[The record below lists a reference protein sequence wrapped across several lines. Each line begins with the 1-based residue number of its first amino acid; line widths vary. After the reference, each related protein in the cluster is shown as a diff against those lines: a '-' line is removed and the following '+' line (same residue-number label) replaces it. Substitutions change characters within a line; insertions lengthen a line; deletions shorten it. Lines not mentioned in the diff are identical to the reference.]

1 MTRTR
6 RATAGG
12 WRRLKSCLAASARVL
27 HPKRQLSGCGMPWR
41 IGLAWPLRTERRSR
55 SHALPQTTAGAS
67 WFGSQL
73 ASMPIWS
80 VALATRASA
89 SINSSPTPSQVRWA
103 GEADPVVGDERC
115 VVADRGPRCA
125 HGQPV
130 VKTELEPFILSGG
143 HNGVTESPA
152 GAATIQHWTDSL
164 GRGTEYRDGIP
175 RHSTC
180 CQGSLGAGL
189 LTRCLRGSR
198 TGASQAVPH
207 RVRCV
212 HSACTA
218 SRDHPAPTGTGHNL
232 GLVPALRSGTT

>member
-130 VKTELEPFILSGG
+130 VKTELEPFILSG
-143 HNGVTESPA
+143 V
-152 GAATIQHWTDSL
+152 IM
-164 GRGTEYRDGIP
+164 
-175 RHSTC
+175 
-180 CQGSLGAGL
+180 
-189 LTRCLRGSR
+189 GSR
-198 TGASQAVPH
+198 NPQ
-207 RVRCV
+207 
-212 HSACTA
+212 
-218 SRDHPAPTGTGHNL
+218 PAPQQFSTGRTRWAGELDTGTGFH
-232 GLVPALRSGTT
+232 GTVRAVKDH